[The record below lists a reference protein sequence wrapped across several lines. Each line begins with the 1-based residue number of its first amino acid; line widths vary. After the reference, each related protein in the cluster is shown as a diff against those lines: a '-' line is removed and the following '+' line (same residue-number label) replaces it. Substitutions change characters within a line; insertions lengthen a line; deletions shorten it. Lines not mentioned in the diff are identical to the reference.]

1 MTEAIDYTELLN
13 SLVPEQ
19 DGEQPVYLRKGIIA
33 AVNPGGT
40 VTLTLAGAQI
50 TEVPVVGSSVV
61 FSIGQVVQ
69 VLVAKKKLLVLGGK
83 ASSGATFGLPNAQI
97 IWATPS
103 IPNSTL
109 TTLTPSSVPLNTGG
123 MWTSGTN
130 FTVPAGQGGTYS
142 MGLSL
147 RFTSQ
152 GTGTGYRVGRF
163 YLNGSELSSNVN
175 TASGLNGVES
185 SVTATTRAVL
195 AAGDVITFRTQQTS
209 GGALSLLANGS
220 GWLQRQG

>member
-1 MTEAIDYTELLN
+1 MTEFDPTLLLN
-13 SLVPEQ
+13 KITPKKDAEPKV
-19 DGEQPVYLRKGIIA
+19 GLRTA
-33 AVNPGGT
+33 TVNAVNGNGT
-40 VTLTLAGAQI
+40 VNIVLDGVILTGR
-50 TEVPVVGSSVV
+50 PVVGSAVV
-61 FSIGQVVQ
+61 FSVGQVVN
-69 VLVAKKKLLVLGGK
+69 VLTGLGTLLVLGGT
-83 ASSGATFGLPNAQI
+83 ASSGATSGLPNAQI
-97 IWATPS
+97 IWGTPS
-103 IPNSTL
+103 IPN
-109 TTLTPSSVPLNTGG
+109 TTLTALTPGSVPLNTGG

-130 FTVPAGQGGTYS
+130 FTIPSGQGGTYS

-147 RFTSQ
+147 RFTAQ

-163 YLNGSELSSNVN
+163 YLNGVELAANVN

-209 GGALSLLANGS
+209 GGALSLLVNGS